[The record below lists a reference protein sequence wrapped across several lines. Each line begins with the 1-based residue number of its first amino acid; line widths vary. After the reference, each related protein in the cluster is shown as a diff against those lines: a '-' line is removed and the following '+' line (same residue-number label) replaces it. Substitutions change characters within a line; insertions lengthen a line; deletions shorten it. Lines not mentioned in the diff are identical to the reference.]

1 MEKVKLLI
9 TINYNYNLIKGFQ
22 ERKVL
27 KIFEVGEYFEGN
39 AANKYFKRKRNS
51 FTTEHNV

>member
-1 MEKVKLLI
+1 MEKTKLLI

-27 KIFEVGEYFEGN
+27 RIFEVGEYFEGK
-39 AANKYFKRKRNS
+39 ATNKYFKRKRNS
-51 FTTEHNV
+51 CTTEYNL